1 MEYRPQI
8 IASDLDGLQV
18 VSACS
23 TGAKVR
29 VADIK
34 FLLSNK
40 VFLLSI
46 ERTKIETDQEDK
58 RINSVLRFNNV
69 LKVKSKNI
77 DQNKKE
83 LEIELMAIDYL
94 KNNSDYEIISMGHRN
109 PQGLYFDKQNEFIL
123 ETEHGPNGGDEINL
137 IEIDKIKDDEIQNFG
152 WAIVSDGDHY
162 GGRIEGKTDKK
173 YGVAG
178 DQVFAPQETTTTY
191 ISNLSLIH
199 ISEPTRQEAR
209 S

>member
-1 MEYRPQI
+1 MEYCPQI

-18 VSACS
+18 VSAACS
-23 TGAKVR
+23 SGKVQ

-34 FLLSNK
+34 YLLSNK

-83 LEIELMAIDYL
+83 LEIELIAIDYL
-94 KNNSDYEIISMGHRN
+94 KNNSDYEINLMFENNVHIS
-109 PQGLYFDKQNEFIL
+109 LEVEALEILLEDQNE
-123 ETEHGPNGGDEINL
+123 
-137 IEIDKIKDDEIQNFG
+137 IE
-152 WAIVSDGDHY
+152 
-162 GGRIEGKTDKK
+162 
-173 YGVAG
+173 
-178 DQVFAPQETTTTY
+178 
-191 ISNLSLIH
+191 
-199 ISEPTRQEAR
+199 
-209 S
+209 

>member
-29 VADIK
+29 VDDIK

-46 ERTKIETDQEDK
+46 ERTKIETNQEYK
-58 RINSVLRFNNV
+58 RINSILRFDNV

-77 DQNKKE
+77 NQNNKE
-83 LEIELMAIDYL
+83 LVIELMAIDYL
-94 KNNSDYEIISMGHRN
+94 KNNNDYEINLMFENNVHIS
-109 PQGLYFDKQNEFIL
+109 LVVEALEILLEDQNE
-123 ETEHGPNGGDEINL
+123 
-137 IEIDKIKDDEIQNFG
+137 IKD
-152 WAIVSDGDHY
+152 
-162 GGRIEGKTDKK
+162 
-173 YGVAG
+173 
-178 DQVFAPQETTTTY
+178 
-191 ISNLSLIH
+191 
-199 ISEPTRQEAR
+199 
-209 S
+209 

>member
-18 VSACS
+18 VSAACS
-23 TGAKVR
+23 SGKVR

-34 FLLSNK
+34 YLLSNK

-77 DQNKKE
+77 NQNKKE

-94 KNNSDYEIISMGHRN
+94 KNNNDYEINLMFENNVHI
-109 PQGLYFDKQNEFIL
+109 LLEVEALEILLEDQNE
-123 ETEHGPNGGDEINL
+123 
-137 IEIDKIKDDEIQNFG
+137 IK
-152 WAIVSDGDHY
+152 
-162 GGRIEGKTDKK
+162 
-173 YGVAG
+173 
-178 DQVFAPQETTTTY
+178 
-191 ISNLSLIH
+191 
-199 ISEPTRQEAR
+199 
-209 S
+209 

>member
-46 ERTKIETDQEDK
+46 ERTKIETNQEDK
-58 RINSVLRFNNV
+58 RINSILRFNNV
-69 LKVKSKNI
+69 LKVRSKNI
-77 DQNKKE
+77 DQNNKE
-83 LEIELMAIDYL
+83 LVIELMAIDYL
-94 KNNSDYEIISMGHRN
+94 KNNNDYEINLMFGNNVYIS
-109 PQGLYFDKQNEFIL
+109 LVVEALEILLEDQNE
-123 ETEHGPNGGDEINL
+123 
-137 IEIDKIKDDEIQNFG
+137 IKD
-152 WAIVSDGDHY
+152 
-162 GGRIEGKTDKK
+162 
-173 YGVAG
+173 
-178 DQVFAPQETTTTY
+178 
-191 ISNLSLIH
+191 
-199 ISEPTRQEAR
+199 
-209 S
+209 

>member
-46 ERTKIETDQEDK
+46 ERTKIETNQEDK
-58 RINSVLRFNNV
+58 RINSILRFDNV

-77 DQNKKE
+77 DQNNKE
-83 LEIELMAIDYL
+83 LVIELMAIDYL
-94 KNNSDYEIISMGHRN
+94 KNNNDYEINLMFENNVHIS
-109 PQGLYFDKQNEFIL
+109 LAVEALEILLEDQNE
-123 ETEHGPNGGDEINL
+123 
-137 IEIDKIKDDEIQNFG
+137 IK
-152 WAIVSDGDHY
+152 
-162 GGRIEGKTDKK
+162 
-173 YGVAG
+173 
-178 DQVFAPQETTTTY
+178 
-191 ISNLSLIH
+191 
-199 ISEPTRQEAR
+199 
-209 S
+209 

>member
-29 VADIK
+29 VAEIK

-58 RINSVLRFNNV
+58 RINSILRFDNV

-77 DQNKKE
+77 DQNNKD
-83 LEIELMAIDYL
+83 LVIELMAIDYL
-94 KNNSDYEIISMGHRN
+94 KNNNDYEINLMFENNVHI
-109 PQGLYFDKQNEFIL
+109 LLEVEALEILLEDQNE
-123 ETEHGPNGGDEINL
+123 
-137 IEIDKIKDDEIQNFG
+137 IK
-152 WAIVSDGDHY
+152 
-162 GGRIEGKTDKK
+162 
-173 YGVAG
+173 
-178 DQVFAPQETTTTY
+178 
-191 ISNLSLIH
+191 
-199 ISEPTRQEAR
+199 
-209 S
+209 

>member
-29 VADIK
+29 VAEIK

-46 ERTKIETDQEDK
+46 ERMKIETDQEDK
-58 RINSVLRFNNV
+58 RINSILRFDNV

-77 DQNKKE
+77 DQNNKD
-83 LEIELMAIDYL
+83 LVIELMAIDYL
-94 KNNSDYEIISMGHRN
+94 KNNNDYEINLMFENNAHIS
-109 PQGLYFDKQNEFIL
+109 LVVEALEILLEDQNE
-123 ETEHGPNGGDEINL
+123 IN
-137 IEIDKIKDDEIQNFG
+137 K
-152 WAIVSDGDHY
+152 
-162 GGRIEGKTDKK
+162 
-173 YGVAG
+173 
-178 DQVFAPQETTTTY
+178 
-191 ISNLSLIH
+191 
-199 ISEPTRQEAR
+199 
-209 S
+209 

>member
-29 VADIK
+29 VAEIK

-58 RINSVLRFNNV
+58 RINSILRFDNV

-77 DQNKKE
+77 NQNNKD
-83 LEIELMAIDYL
+83 LVIELMAIDYL
-94 KNNSDYEIISMGHRN
+94 KNNNDYEINLMFENNAHIS
-109 PQGLYFDKQNEFIL
+109 LEVEALEILLEDQNE
-123 ETEHGPNGGDEINL
+123 IN
-137 IEIDKIKDDEIQNFG
+137 E
-152 WAIVSDGDHY
+152 
-162 GGRIEGKTDKK
+162 
-173 YGVAG
+173 
-178 DQVFAPQETTTTY
+178 
-191 ISNLSLIH
+191 
-199 ISEPTRQEAR
+199 
-209 S
+209 

>member
-23 TGAKVR
+23 AGAKVR

-46 ERTKIETDQEDK
+46 ERTKIETNQEDK
-58 RINSVLRFNNV
+58 RINSILRFDNV

-77 DQNKKE
+77 DQNNKE
-83 LEIELMAIDYL
+83 LVIELMAIDYL
-94 KNNSDYEIISMGHRN
+94 KNNNDYEINLMFENNTHIS
-109 PQGLYFDKQNEFIL
+109 LEVEALEILLEDQNE
-123 ETEHGPNGGDEINL
+123 
-137 IEIDKIKDDEIQNFG
+137 IK
-152 WAIVSDGDHY
+152 
-162 GGRIEGKTDKK
+162 
-173 YGVAG
+173 
-178 DQVFAPQETTTTY
+178 
-191 ISNLSLIH
+191 
-199 ISEPTRQEAR
+199 
-209 S
+209 